1 MKKTRVTPEMA
12 QAWLAGQANNRKPSD
27 RTIAKYALA
36 MKQSTWIADPRMPLS
51 FDEDGRLADGQHR
64 LFAVIEHGEPV
75 DFYIATVSKDV
86 LDLMHECKPRN
97 LADRLMMGDGFDAT
111 DARAIAALG
120 VIIATR
126 VEMNRLP
133 CSSQRMGVAYRTYRP
148 DEIADA
154 FTWAKC
160 DPIDVTREARALYAI
175 QPAKFRLISA
185 SLIGYLLAQQAP
197 KVAAFIQQIVA
208 DEHPN
213 RCASAVAFRRQLG
226 NSNYSQSHRLALLSR
241 AYNSQDAKL
250 LRAGDEVEDLDGGCF
265 PIL

>member
-12 QAWLAGQANNRKPSD
+12 HAWLAGQANNRKPSD

-36 MKQSTWIADPRMPLS
+36 MKQNTWMADPRMPLS

-97 LADRLMMGDGFDAT
+97 LADRLMMGSGFDAT
-111 DARAIAALG
+111 DARAVAALG

-133 CSSQRMGVAYRTYRP
+133 CSSQRVGVAYRTYRP

-185 SLIGYLLAQQAP
+185 SLIGYLLAQKAP

-213 RCASAVAFRRQLG
+213 RCASAIAFRRQLG